1 MSKCQK
7 TEYIWNC
14 FCVSDLSCM
23 YKLLVRVPNGL
34 KTMCTCISGYLREQG
49 KALVKEEG
57 EDGKN
62 AITYV
67 QVPQSFLLFVVYIS
81 SSLPPSSH
89 HHRHHHLPII
99 ITTTIFL
106 SSWVTTVFIII
117 SIDKKKLALKVLTND
132 AKEVEGCTKWAIN
145 ISLMIMFI
153 SAKSQPL
160 PMS

>member
-81 SSLPPSSH
+81 SSSLLSSSLPPSSH

-99 ITTTIFL
+99 ITTTIFPL
-106 SSWVTTVFIII
+106 SSPPPSSHHHHHHHLPIIIAIII
-117 SIDKKKLALKVLTND
+117 SMSYYSIYYYID
-132 AKEVEGCTKWAIN
+132 W
-145 ISLMIMFI
+145 
-153 SAKSQPL
+153 
-160 PMS
+160 